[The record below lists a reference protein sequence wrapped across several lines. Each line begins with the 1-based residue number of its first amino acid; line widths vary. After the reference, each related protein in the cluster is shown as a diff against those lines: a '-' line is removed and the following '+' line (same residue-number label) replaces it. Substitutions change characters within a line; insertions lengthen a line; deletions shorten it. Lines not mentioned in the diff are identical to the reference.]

1 MTKSFKQSMYALIV
15 LMFALLVV
23 KQATSQNT
31 KVKVDCILEKD
42 GKSIKSNEFIV
53 KIIDENKQE
62 SEFKANKGFKCDLE
76 YNHYYTLVV
85 YSTGYIAKF
94 ITIDTN
100 ANNVKKNKKLE
111 FIIDLSPT
119 TEENQVVNVGG
130 ISYNRNIN
138 DFDYFFK

>member
-1 MTKSFKQSMYALIV
+1 MTQSFKQSMYALML

-23 KQATSQNT
+23 KQATSQT
-31 KVKVDCILEKD
+31 VSVDCILEKD
-42 GKSIKSNEFIV
+42 GKSIKSNQFIV

-62 SEFKANKGFKCDLE
+62 VEFKANKSFKCDLE

-100 ANNVKKNKKLE
+100 VNKIKKNKKLE

-119 TEENQVVNVGG
+119 TEENQIVNVGG

>member
-1 MTKSFKQSMYALIV
+1 MTKSFKQSLYILAMLLFMMLI
-15 LMFALLVV
+15 V
-23 KQATSQNT
+23 KQAISQT
-31 KVKVDCILEKD
+31 VIIDCILEKE
-42 GKSIKSNEFIV
+42 GKSIKSNQFIV

-62 SEFKANKGFKCDLE
+62 VEFKANKSFKCNLE

-85 YSTGYIAKF
+85 YSTGCIAKF

-100 ANNVKKNKKLE
+100 VNKIKKNKKLE

-119 TEENQVVNVGG
+119 TEENQIVNVGG